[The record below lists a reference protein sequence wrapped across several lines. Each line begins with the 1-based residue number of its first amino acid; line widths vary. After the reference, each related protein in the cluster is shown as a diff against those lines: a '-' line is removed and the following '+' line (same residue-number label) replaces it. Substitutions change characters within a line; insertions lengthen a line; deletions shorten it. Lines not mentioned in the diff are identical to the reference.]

1 MNFCCSNLSLTHPIA
16 RSARPCLVP
25 SKKLLKQLSNS
36 TSTLAIYCS
45 KMPVEGLP
53 SSLEAMLSMLLTE
66 NSVTSF
72 KVEAN
77 ANKTVVVLRFAST
90 TGGQDGAATT
100 QSSAAFKRKSAS
112 QIERD
117 RRRAETFQ
125 QQHQQQQEQ
134 QQPQPPRQ
142 LQQASQTEIQE
153 LSLPTSTVFT
163 SAIPSLGLPS
173 SAVVNTPRRRPIS
186 SRANHVMHGNTQQQP
201 AHSTDGLT
209 HVRASTNSTPQECA
223 SKQRT
228 VSSDCGGGGGGGG
241 DNKTDEGDVTPSQ
254 AAVLRT
260 SITQLLEQCTHVS
273 SQHRQMLQLQQ
284 QQQQELASMCGTDRP
299 PPSRYQ
305 LRSHR
310 NL

>member
-1 MNFCCSNLSLTHPIA
+1 M
-16 RSARPCLVP
+16 
-25 SKKLLKQLSNS
+25 
-36 TSTLAIYCS
+36 
-45 KMPVEGLP
+45 
-53 SSLEAMLSMLLTE
+53 
-66 NSVTSF
+66 
-72 KVEAN
+72 
-77 ANKTVVVLRFAST
+77 
-90 TGGQDGAATT
+90 
-100 QSSAAFKRKSAS
+100 
-112 QIERD
+112 
-117 RRRAETFQ
+117 
-125 QQHQQQQEQ
+125 
-134 QQPQPPRQ
+134 
-142 LQQASQTEIQE
+142 
-153 LSLPTSTVFT
+153 FT

-186 SRANHVMHGNTQQQP
+186 SRANHAMHGHTQQQP
-201 AHSTDGLT
+201 AHSADGLT
-209 HVRASTNSTPQECA
+209 HVRVSTNSTPQQCA

-228 VSSDCGGGGGGGG
+228 VSSDCGGGGGGGGGGG

-305 LRSHR
+305 RRSHR